1 MLGNI
6 TNSIYWDKILGNT
19 AAGQD
24 GAEVDGDAI
33 DARGYDR
40 ALFILELGAVTA
52 TGKVALQ
59 IQESANGTD
68 FTDIAGAGFA
78 ATTATGKDD
87 DTIMID
93 VPVSKGYLRY
103 QYQRTTADVEF
114 DALQVALYNSKKIPV
129 TQSDDVWQEIVI

>member
-93 VPVSKGYLRY
+93 VPVSKGYIRY

-129 TQSDDVWQEIVI
+129 TQNTDVWKEIVI

>member
-1 MLGNI
+1 MLGNV
-6 TNSIYWDKILGNT
+6 TKAMYWEKILGNT

-24 GAEVDGDAI
+24 GTEVDGDAI

-68 FTDIAGAGFA
+68 FTDIAGAGFD

-93 VPVSKGYLRY
+93 VPVTKGYLRY

-129 TQSDDVWQEIVI
+129 TQNADVWKEIVI

>member
-114 DALQVALYNSKKIPV
+114 DVLQVGLYNSKKIPV

>member
-6 TNSIYWDKILGNT
+6 TKSIYWKKILGNT

-40 ALFILELGAVTA
+40 ALFILELGAVTE

-68 FTDIAGAGFA
+68 FTDITGAGFA

-93 VPVSKGYLRY
+93 VPVTKGYLRY
-103 QYQRTTADVEF
+103 QYQRTTANVEF

-129 TQSDDVWQEIVI
+129 TQNADVWKEIVI